1 MRLSRSTL
9 SFLAQINN
17 LPWSFIKIRCSS
29 LAAPQKALQ
38 SPHRSWGRPG
48 LSSVTSNNALIL
60 TDNPY
65 LDRAGEPDIGGSP
78 CHRRPHRHEPASCP
92 TGAPRPLLEAPTTH
106 IFRTLQKGV
115 LHLEK
120 GGVFSPSKG
129 KATTYLEREA
139 ADEWSVCHRL
149 YFPKRQHQHR
159 LPSHMLF
166 QQFATPP
173 PTKGRAEL
181 LYK

>member
-92 TGAPRPLLEAPTTH
+92 TGAPRPLLEAPPHTSSGHFRRVSFTWRRAASFPPVKARPLPTWKGRRQMSGVCVTDC
-106 IFRTLQKGV
+106 IFQRGNINTV
-115 LHLEK
+115 
-120 GGVFSPSKG
+120 
-129 KATTYLEREA
+129 
-139 ADEWSVCHRL
+139 
-149 YFPKRQHQHR
+149 
-159 LPSHMLF
+159 SHPTCYSSNLL
-166 QQFATPP
+166 PP
-173 PTKGRAEL
+173 PNKR
-181 LYK
+181 